1 MIKNYKNLLHYAK
14 FFAEKAKKRNKFA
27 QIIHKFWGR
36 QKQTRPHSWG
46 LRARLYRIGP
56 LPLCLRASSCTWQQP
71 TTVLYQNSALMVEKP
86 RASRW
91 KTYSGW
97 HRVMVFIVL
106 PRMMSSVVKQRVMR
120 AWIVRELAHWQR
132 AMTSAEKRIALRH
145 QKRGFKRF
153 LFISK
158 EYRNQGMSQNSSLFT

>member
-1 MIKNYKNLLHYAK
+1 MVIRVQK
-14 FFAEKAKKRNKFA
+14 EDRNKYA
-27 QIIHKFWGR
+27 QITHKFWGR

-56 LPLCLRASSCTWQQP
+56 LPLCLRASSRTWQQP
-71 TTVLYQNSALMVEKP
+71 TMVLYQNSALMVEKQRKP
-86 RASRW
+86 
-91 KTYSGW
+91 
-97 HRVMVFIVL
+97 VFIVL

-132 AMTSAEKRIALRH
+132 AMTSAQKRIALRH

-158 EYRNQGMSQNSSLFT
+158 EYRNQGMSQHSSLFT